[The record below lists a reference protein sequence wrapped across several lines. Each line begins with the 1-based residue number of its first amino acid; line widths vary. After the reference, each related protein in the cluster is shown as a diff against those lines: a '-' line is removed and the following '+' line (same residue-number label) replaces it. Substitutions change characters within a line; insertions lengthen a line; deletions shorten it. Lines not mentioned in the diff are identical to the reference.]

1 MAEERP
7 NVTLPILE
15 SELLRII
22 DTALAEDLSM
32 GDVTTDSLVD
42 PEWRAEGVAIAKEG
56 GILAGMSLAIAVFN
70 RLDPAIQC
78 TPLFTDGARI
88 QQGDVIAQVSGPAG
102 NILRA
107 ERVALNFVQRLSGVA
122 TETARYVE
130 AVKDLPVRVTE
141 TRKTTPGLRT
151 LEKYAVRVGGG
162 HNHRQNLADGVL
174 IKDNHLEAAALAGY
188 TLTDAVRRAKAQ
200 ATHMVRIEVEVETLD
215 QVREAAASGAD
226 WILLDNMPVDMMG
239 EAVRIIGGRTKV
251 EASGGITIENIRA
264 IAETGVDLVSS
275 GALTHSYKALDISLK
290 LRYQVTSV

>member
-1 MAEERP
+1 M
-7 NVTLPILE
+7 
-15 SELLRII
+15 
-22 DTALAEDLSM
+22 
-32 GDVTTDSLVD
+32 
-42 PEWRAEGVAIAKEG
+42 AIAKEG

-188 TLTDAVRRAKAQ
+188 TLTDAVRRAKAK

-239 EAVRIIGGRTKV
+239 EAVRIIGGRAKV